1 MKFEGI
7 KSVYTLKEILSLVR
21 TKRKMN
27 IIIYNKQLEKKNQN

>member
-27 IIIYNKQLEKKNQN
+27 IIIYNKQLEKKN